1 MKDVAK
7 GTEVTKETFLPSG
20 LYLISIES
28 LIKGILPD
36 YYKI

>member
-7 GTEVTKETFLPSG
+7 GTDKVTKETFLPSG

-36 YYKI
+36 Y